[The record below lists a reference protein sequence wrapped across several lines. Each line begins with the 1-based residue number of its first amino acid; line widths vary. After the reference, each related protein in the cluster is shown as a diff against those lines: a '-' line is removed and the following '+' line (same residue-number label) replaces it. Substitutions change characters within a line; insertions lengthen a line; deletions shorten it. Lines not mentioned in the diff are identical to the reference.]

1 MPWREEYWLYRH
13 YASRVQGQGMT
24 FWQLVGDRRLRPL
37 LRTRWT
43 GQFTDGI
50 FQSALASFVLF
61 SPERQASALSAAI
74 AFAVV
79 LLPYSI
85 VGPMVGTLLDRFS
98 RQRAVL
104 FSNLTRATTLL
115 FIALLIFQGRT
126 GIELTAFVL
135 IAFGVNR
142 LILAGLSAGL
152 PLVAPQS
159 SLIAAN
165 ALAVTGGSVWVVLGG
180 GMGLLI
186 RRFTDAIA
194 TADHADGYLILAAA
208 AGYLLTALFASLMKR
223 GEIGPAP
230 HQIRKASLA
239 EGFLEVR
246 DGFAFL
252 KNHQDAARGI
262 FATAI
267 HRGGITA
274 LTLTAMLL
282 ERNTFNDP
290 SNSDAGLAGL
300 SIALSSAAVGFTIGA
315 LIAPMGARWIG
326 RHRWIRLSIFLA
338 ALGTLILV
346 IDRNQILLCAAAF
359 TTGLFGQSVKVTNDA
374 LVQSKI
380 TDEFRGRVFAVYDV
394 VVNATIVSFSLIA
407 ANLLPQ
413 SGDSWLVP
421 LLVALTYLW
430 IGAVILRPSRFFLKG
445 GDVPSTNASALQ

>member
-1 MPWREEYWLYRH
+1 MQEK
-13 YASRVQGQGMT
+13 SFT
-24 FWQLVGDRRLRPL
+24 FWQLISDRRLRPL

-61 SPERQASALSAAI
+61 SPERQASALSAAV

-104 FSNLTRATTLL
+104 FSNLSRAITLI

-126 GIELTAFVL
+126 GLELTIFVL

-152 PLVAPQS
+152 PLVAPTS

-186 RRFTDAIA
+186 RRITDAVT
-194 TADHADGYLILAAA
+194 TADHADGYLILAASC
-208 AGYLLTALFASLMKR
+208 GYLIAATFASMMKKS
-223 GEIGPAP
+223 EIGPLP
-230 HQIRKASLA
+230 HQIKKASLL
-239 EGFLEVR
+239 EGFVEVR
-246 DGFAFL
+246 EGFAFL
-252 KNHQDAARGI
+252 ASHQDAARGI

-290 SNSDAGLAGL
+290 NDAEAGLAGL
-300 SIALSSAAVGFTIGA
+300 SIALSFAAVGFTIGA
-315 LIAPMGARWIG
+315 LVAPIGVRWTG
-326 RHRWIRLSIFLA
+326 RHRWMRLSMFA
-338 ALGTLILV
+338 AAFGAMILT

-380 TDEFRGRVFAVYDV
+380 SDEFRGRVFAVYDV
-394 VVNATIVSFSLIA
+394 VVNASIVSCAIIA
-407 ANLLPQ
+407 ALLLPQ
-413 SGDSWLVP
+413 SGDTWLVP
-421 LLVALTYLW
+421 TLVALSYLLVALIT
-430 IGAVILRPSRFFLKG
+430 LRPAKFFLKG
-445 GDVPSTNASALQ
+445 GDVPATN